1 MASMPERIATLEA
14 QMTHLVVTID
24 QHRDE
29 AREAA
34 KSAREDREVMQR
46 ELRTLTDLA
55 ADGKSRLAVLFWLA
69 SLFSGLFGGGIA
81 YAIKTYLP
89 LWQKT

>member
-1 MASMPERIATLEA
+1 MH
-14 QMTHLVVTID
+14 HLVQMID
-24 QHRDE
+24 AHRDE
-29 AREAA
+29 SRQAA

-46 ELRTLTDLA
+46 ELKTLTDLA

-81 YAIKTYLP
+81 YAVKTYLP
-89 LWQKT
+89 LWSRT